1 MAGGRGLTAGM
12 LTAVQADTGEFFHLI
27 SLAFSTATTFLTTA
41 ANDVTWSGDTYTAV
55 GGALH
60 FDAVQEGLALQAQR
74 VRLTM
79 DGVDTTI
86 IVDLLSQ
93 NFIGRTAKIYLAHFG
108 SDGTITADPYLL
120 FSGVLND
127 RMEVEE
133 TFDRKAGTCTVRTTI
148 TTPLTRFGEVRGI
161 RSNEASHS
169 HHFNGDTF
177 FRHIN
182 GIAGRKIF
190 WGGTE
195 AKVGFVGGG
204 GGGGD
209 DLEGREGDTQL

>member
-1 MAGGRGLTAGM
+1 MAGGRGLSANM

-27 SLAFSTATTFLTTA
+27 SLAFSAATTYLTTA
-41 ANDVTWSGDTYTAV
+41 SSDVTWSGDTYTAV

-60 FDAVQEGLALQAQR
+60 FDAVQEGLALQAQQ

-86 IVDLLSQ
+86 ITDLLGQ
-93 NFIGRTAKIYLAHFG
+93 NFIGRTAIIWLAHFAA
-108 SDGTITADPYLL
+108 DGTITADPYMR
-120 FSGVLND
+120 FSGLLND
-127 RMEVEE
+127 RFEVEE
-133 TFDRKAGTCTVRTTI
+133 TFARQAGTCTVRTTI
-148 TTPLTRFGEVRGI
+148 TSPLTRFSEVRGI
-161 RSNEASHS
+161 RSNQASHS

-204 GGGGD
+204 RGGQGSGGNRD
-209 DLEGREGDTQL
+209 DTNL